1 MKNLFFVSLAAGVF
15 IGFIVGMTVFILQT
29 IWG

>member
-1 MKNLFFVSLAAGVF
+1 MKSLFFASLVLGVF